1 MRKWLKVWSFDVET
15 TLLAWGCFGGKQ
27 TRPKSSGF
35 WAFQEPRLFSPLMLF
50 GFPFHQRLP
59 SLNNLLIFSG
69 FALGLALV
77 LSHGCKKKRSM
88 WHFCCF
94 FVVVF
99 FLHHS
104 WHWERWMH
112 LDHFIYSHRKTCS
125 CLTEQIG
132 FTSGLS
138 CFWFTGNLIMWHNK
152 QPTCLTLKLVCSWI
166 PGAWG
171 LILRVLLLF
180 TCPRLHRWVLCYIL
194 CRVENWTFT
203 QRNCTHRETR
213 RSGVGVLY

>member
-1 MRKWLKVWSFDVET
+1 MVFWRGNHASSLGPFWRKTNKTQALWLLS
-15 TLLAWGCFGGKQ
+15 
-27 TRPKSSGF
+27 
-35 WAFQEPRLFSPLMLF
+35 
-50 GFPFHQRLP
+50 
-59 SLNNLLIFSG
+59 FSG
-69 FALGLALV
+69 TKAILPLNAVWLSLPPEASITEQPLDFLWLCFETSSCSLSWLQEEALYVAFLL
-77 LSHGCKKKRSM
+77 
-88 WHFCCF
+88 FF

-194 CRVENWTFT
+194 CWVENWTFT